1 VIDRTPGEGR
11 YARVEREQRWVLRVL
26 PDGRDQPVSIVDLY
40 LRGTRLR
47 LRRMQT
53 EAGAV
58 YKLGQKVRPDP
69 DTPGVVKLTN
79 MYLSSHEY
87 STLAQLDGADIVKT
101 RWRWTPGPRTLA
113 VDEFHGRLAGLIMAE
128 IELDPDESRIKDP
141 PLAVADV
148 TDDDRFSGGV
158 LAGTD
163 PAQMAGLLAGLGVG
177 RAVARPARTPKP

>member
-1 VIDRTPGEGR
+1 MIDRTPGEGR

-79 MYLSSHEY
+79 MYLS
-87 STLAQLDGADIVKT
+87 
-101 RWRWTPGPRTLA
+101 
-113 VDEFHGRLAGLIMAE
+113 LIH
-128 IELDPDESRIKDP
+128 IYL
-141 PLAVADV
+141 
-148 TDDDRFSGGV
+148 
-158 LAGTD
+158 
-163 PAQMAGLLAGLGVG
+163 
-177 RAVARPARTPKP
+177 